1 MDELRAII
9 DNRDVHQA
17 QSAIAEF
24 VARHRLTRS
33 DIDALVVALAQP
45 QASSDRTRPPDAT
58 PTPQA
63 QVAPTATT
71 TSATETT
78 STATTTTATETA
90 TEPAVSGAEATLD
103 DDLPDSDV
111 GWMFDDDPVPPDPLP
126 ADDAVGRAFEDLF
139 GDWIRTGGRLT
150 RADVA
155 LLATRRSLTAAQTGE
170 LLGLLADAGVDL
182 PALASTGPVRS
193 GRPGNEPPDDTV
205 RQYLRE
211 IGRYPLLDAAREVEL
226 WSLMKQGAT
235 ARAALDANGS
245 DLSATDR
252 RSLHNRAIEGQHAH
266 TALVCA
272 NLRLVVSIAKARQYR
287 QTGVAFAD
295 RIQDGNTGLIHA
307 AHLFDGSKG
316 YKFSTYATWW
326 IKQSIE
332 RGIGNH
338 GRIIRVPLHVHE
350 RIQKIR
356 RATRKLT
363 DRLGREP
370 TLDELADTTSMEPGK
385 VQAMLELAQPALS
398 IDLLLSVDGDL
409 RLSDVLGHDEER
421 DGRTD
426 PAAIVEHATLR
437 GEVDRLL
444 RTVLP
449 DRAVDVIRRRFGLS
463 TGAEETL
470 DDIAAD
476 HGVSRER
483 IRQIQGKAMSKL
495 QRSTEK
501 LALRPYLGS
510 EPGRG
515 ASTERKTR

>member
-9 DNRDVHQA
+9 DNGDVHQA
-17 QSAIAEF
+17 QSAIGEF

-45 QASSDRTRPPDAT
+45 HASSDRTGPPDAT
-58 PTPQA
+58 SVPEA
-63 QVAPTATT
+63 QVVPTGATE
-71 TSATETT
+71 SATGTG
-78 STATTTTATETA
+78 TA
-90 TEPAVSGAEATLD
+90 TEPVVGRAGAALD
-103 DDLPDSDV
+103 EDLPDSDV
-111 GWMFDDDPVPPDPLP
+111 GWMFDDDLVPPVPLP
-126 ADDAVGRAFEDLF
+126 AADAVGRAFEDLL
-139 GDWIRTGGRLT
+139 GDWTRTGGRLT

-170 LLGLLADAGVDL
+170 LLGLLADADVDL
-182 PALASTGPVRS
+182 QASARTGPVRS

-226 WSLMKQGAT
+226 WSLMKQGAAAQT
-235 ARAALDANGS
+235 ALDANGS
-245 DLSATDR
+245 DLSAADR
-252 RSLHNRAIEGQHAH
+252 QSLHHRTVEGQRAH
-266 TALVCA
+266 MALVCA

-338 GRIIRVPLHVHE
+338 GRTIRVPMHVHE

-370 TLDELADTTSMEPGK
+370 TLDELADATGMEPGK
-385 VQAMLELAQPALS
+385 VQAMLELGQPVLS

-437 GEVDRLL
+437 GEIDRLL

-476 HGVSRER
+476 YGVSRER
-483 IRQIQGKAMSKL
+483 IRQIQGKAMSTL
-495 QRSTEK
+495 QRSTERV
-501 LALRPYLGS
+501 ALRPYLGS
-510 EPGRG
+510 EPGHG